1 MKRVS
6 ISLSDELFNK
16 LDFYSKNLCMSR
28 SQLTNF
34 LIGHGLMSLDKS
46 MFIIKNVG
54 EISALDILDSS
65 LNLLEEVAHGSDQA
79 GSV

>member
-16 LDFYSKNLCMSR
+16 LDFYSKDLCMSR
-28 SQLTNF
+28 SQLMSF
-34 LIGHGLMSLDKS
+34 LIGQGLMSLDKS
-46 MFIIKNVG
+46 MFIIKNLG
-54 EISALDILDSS
+54 EISALDLLDSS
-65 LNLLEEVAHGSDQA
+65 FNLLKEAAHGSDQA